1 METIDILKVARP
13 NAKESTLKQYIA
25 LLNKIQKKFESDNWE
40 FLDNPEDVKN
50 KLSDLHYTSQR
61 NTYNAITVL
70 LMALNHDKSKDS
82 LIETYTKMRNEL
94 NEQYVKEQQSG
105 VVSDK
110 QKDNFAEKSEIE
122 NMINEMEKDIKKR
135 KLKTLGAD
143 KLTNADRELLTVYTL
158 YQMLIR
164 LPTRNDMAG
173 MILANKTLLKKTHS
187 DIQEK
192 TNYLVTGKDKMFI
205 ILNDYKTNKKY
216 GSNQFDVPKDLEKIF
231 KMFIRATGRKVG
243 DILFRSSL
251 DKPLSRNG
259 ISQLLLKTSKNYMG
273 KSVSTTLMRKSV
285 VSDKFADKN
294 DEQEALAKIMSHDV
308 QTQNLVYV
316 KKKE

>member
-1 METIDILKVARP
+1 MNTIEMLKNARP
-13 NAKESTLKQYIA
+13 DAKESTIKQYYA
-25 LLNKIQKKFESDNWE
+25 LVNKLQKQYDTDAWKFLND
-40 FLDNPEDVKN
+40 PEDVKN
-50 KLSDLHYTSQR
+50 TLSKLHYTTQR
-61 NTYNAITVL
+61 NTYNAIVVL
-70 LMALNHDKSKDS
+70 LMAMNFENTFDE

-105 VVSDK
+105 VVSEK

-122 NMINEMEKDIKKR
+122 TMIQDMEKEIKTR
-135 KLKTLGAD
+135 KLKTLGHE

-173 MILANKTLLKKTHS
+173 MVLANKTLLKKTHD
-187 DIQEK
+187 DIREK
-192 TNYLVTGKDKMFI
+192 TNYLMNGKDGMTI

-216 GSNQFDVPKDLEKIF
+216 GSNEFEVPKDLQKIF

-259 ISQLLLKTSKNYMG
+259 ISQLLLKTSKKYLG
-273 KSVSTTLMRKSV
+273 KSVSTTMMRKSV
-285 VSDKFADKN
+285 VSDKFAVKN
-294 DEQEALAKIMSHDV
+294 EEQEKMASIMGHDV
-308 QTQNLVYV
+308 ATQNLVYV